1 MKKTSYKILKMDCAS
16 EEQLIRMKLEENEN
30 ITHLDFNIPDRM
42 LHVYHKGDAATIT
55 EALDTLRLGSN
66 VEGTIDDA
74 VLPIKGDEPS
84 QRRLL
89 WQVLIINFVLFVI
102 EITTGFI
109 SHSMGLVADSLDML
123 ADALVY
129 SLALFA
135 VGGTALRKGRV
146 AKFSGFL
153 QLALAIAGFVEVL
166 RRFMGHGAFPIFKTM
181 IFISLLALIGNAASL
196 YLLVKSKSK
205 ESHMQASLIFTS
217 NDVIVNIGV
226 ILAGVLVYITSS
238 RMPDLIV
245 GVVVFAIVA
254 RGALKILRLQ

>member
-1 MKKTSYKILKMDCAS
+1 MKKTSYKIVKMDCPS
-16 EEQLIRMKLEENEN
+16 EEQLIRMKLEGINN
-30 ITHLDFNIPDRM
+30 IAHLDFNIPNRT
-42 LHVYHKGDAATIT
+42 LHVYHEGDAAAIT
-55 EALDTLRLGSN
+55 ETIGTLGLGST
-66 VEGTIDDA
+66 VESTIDEV
-74 VLPIKGDEPS
+74 VLPFKGDEPS

-89 WQVLIINFVLFVI
+89 WQVLIINFVLFVV

-135 VGGTALRKGRV
+135 VGGTAMRKGRV

-153 QLALAIAGFVEVL
+153 QLALAVAGFVEVI
-166 RRFMGHGAFPIFKTM
+166 RRFMGHGEFPIFKTM
-181 IFISLLALIGNAASL
+181 IFISLLALIGNALSL

-217 NDVIVNIGV
+217 NDVIVNVGV
-226 ILAGVLVYITSS
+226 IVAGVLVYFTNS
-238 RMPDLIV
+238 RIPDLII
-245 GVVVFAIVA
+245 GVLVFAVVA
-254 RGALKILRLQ
+254 RGAIKILRLK